1 MANLPEYVDE
11 NYLEGMVRPY
21 GNVVSVRIL
30 RDNSKYNR
38 NFGVFGPLYI
48 SSILLA
54 ENFY

>member
-30 RDNSKYNR
+30 RDNSKYKR
-38 NFGVFGPLYI
+38 NFSVSGPLYI